1 MPHSDSPLLDPK
13 KLPRHLAIIMDGN
26 GRWAKSRSLPRIA
39 GHRQGVE
46 SVREVVRTC
55 REIGIKF
62 LTLYAFSQENWQRPP
77 GEVNALMGLLSDYL
91 EKELAEMLT
100 NGISLRA
107 IGEIK
112 KIPRPVY
119 EVLLRTI
126 KQTESNQDMVLT
138 LALSYSGR
146 DEIVRAVREIARRVK
161 QGILLPDEISEEYIS
176 QALDTATAGLPDP
189 DFLIRT
195 SGEYRISNFL
205 LWQMAYTENYI
216 TDVLWP
222 DFRKEDLIRSLLD
235 YQERERRFGLTS
247 EQVKGGYAAP

>member
-26 GRWAKSRSLPRIA
+26 GRWAKLRSLPRIA
-39 GHRQGVE
+39 GHQQGVE

-55 REIGIKF
+55 REIGVKF

-91 EKELAEMLT
+91 EKELAEMLA
-100 NGISLRA
+100 NGISLRT

-112 KIPRPVY
+112 RLPRPVY

-126 KQTESNQDMVLT
+126 KQTESNQNMVLT
-138 LALSYSGR
+138 LALSYSSR
-146 DEIVRAVREIARRVK
+146 DEIVRAAREIARRAK
-161 QGILLPDEISEEYIS
+161 QGILLPEEINEEYIS
-176 QALDTATAGLPDP
+176 HTLDTATAGLPDP

-205 LWQMAYTENYI
+205 LWQMAYAENYI

-222 DFRKEDLIRSLLD
+222 DFRREDLIRALLD
-235 YQERERRFGLTS
+235 YQERERRFGRTG
-247 EQVKGGYAAP
+247 EQIKGGYATP

>member
-1 MPHSDSPLLDPK
+1 MLDPK

-26 GRWAKSRSLPRIA
+26 GRWAKLRSFPRIA

-91 EKELAEMLT
+91 EKELAEMLA

-112 KIPRPVY
+112 RLPRPVY
-119 EVLLRTI
+119 EVLLRTV
-126 KQTESNQDMVLT
+126 KQTESNQNMVLT

-146 DEIVRAVREIARRVK
+146 DEIVRAVREIAHRVT
-161 QGILLPDEISEEYIS
+161 QGALLPDEISEGYIS
-176 QALDTATAGLPDP
+176 QTLDTAAAGLPDP

-195 SGEYRISNFL
+195 SGEYRLSNFL

-222 DFRKEDLIRSLLD
+222 DFRREDLIRALLD

-247 EQVKGGYAAP
+247 EQIKGSYAAP

>member
-26 GRWAKSRSLPRIA
+26 GRWAKLRSLPRIA

-77 GEVNALMGLLSDYL
+77 GEVNALMGFLSDYL

-112 KIPRPVY
+112 KLPRPVY

-195 SGEYRISNFL
+195 SGECRISNFL

-216 TDVLWP
+216 IDVLWP